1 VTSQLPDLCIIFNLV
16 APEVWS
22 ATSAQYSF
30 AFSLPDSTSC
40 CCAVLRTPRIQP
52 VAEGTAKSCSL
63 VFDSTALLPD
73 RWGLIYPFGDPDLGW
88 LQELYS
94 CQTSSVTVLLWL
106 RQRFVMLLRRSI
118 LLCSGCCTQQAV
130 AMLFYGYQ
138 GCNQLL
144 KVLPRVPCLSLLC
157 FWLDGARPKP

>member
-106 RQRFVMLLRRSI
+106 RQICDATLAQYPV
-118 LLCSGCCTQQAV
+118 V
-130 AMLFYGYQ
+130 
-138 GCNQLL
+138 
-144 KVLPRVPCLSLLC
+144 
-157 FWLDGARPKP
+157 FWLLYSTSCCYAVLRIPRMQPVAEGTAESSLFVTALFLVRWGQT